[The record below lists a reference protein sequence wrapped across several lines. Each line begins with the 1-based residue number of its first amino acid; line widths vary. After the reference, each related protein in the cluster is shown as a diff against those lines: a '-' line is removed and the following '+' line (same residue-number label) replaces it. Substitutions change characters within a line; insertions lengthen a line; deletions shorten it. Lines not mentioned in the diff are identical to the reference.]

1 MRIKIHGSRFEK
13 RAVAIGAAVIVALSG
28 ASLAVTPAA
37 AAATPTKAVTAKVAY
52 DATHDPS
59 LVTSSNRT
67 APPVCTPS
75 KCKPIGSTKLKTKGS
90 PQKPGASHS
99 GNFSARSGL
108 CVAPLTPCY
117 FYNTAL
123 DTPATPDT
131 IWQGNTV
138 IGSPFLETQGT
149 NPNHSL
155 GQLAAIQNNGASR
168 QIIEVG
174 WSRDKYGLGG
184 GTNVNPIFF
193 VSSWK
198 NSVCGCYQ
206 TGFVDYAGTGPNF
219 GDSLTAGDQWQ
230 FRIQSVTTGTQ
241 GWWIWAG
248 KFNGT
253 SFVGDWVGYFPFTI
267 WTASPSV
274 TFNTFT
280 SAQAF
285 WENADYREKPCSDMG
300 NGILG
305 GSATLPL
312 GAGDPTWWASLTA
325 SNHTPNIGAPVITQS
340 PAGVPALVGSSTSTL
355 STRTFAGGGPLWNNS
370 GTGQGATNSC

>member
-1 MRIKIHGSRFEK
+1 MQINIHGSRFEK
-13 RAVAIGAAVIVALSG
+13 RAVAIGAAVIVALTG
-28 ASLAVTPAA
+28 ASLAVTPTA
-37 AAATPTKAVTAKVAY
+37 AAATPVQKAVTTISQVA
-52 DATHDPS
+52 HDPS
-59 LVTSSNRT
+59 IVTDNNAT
-67 APPVCTPS
+67 PIPKCTPA
-75 KCKPIGSTKLKTKGS
+75 KCKPLGSTKLKVKGAPTKAG
-90 PQKPGASHS
+90 PSHS
-99 GNFSARSGL
+99 GNFSALSGL
-108 CVAPLTPCY
+108 CVAPNTPCY
-117 FYNTAL
+117 FYNTAI

-138 IGSPFLETQGT
+138 VGSPFLETQGT

-155 GQLAAIQNNGASR
+155 GQLAVIQGSGSAR

-184 GTNVNPIFF
+184 GTNTSPIFF

-198 NSVCGCYQ
+198 NNVCGCYQ

-230 FRIQSVTTGTQ
+230 YKIQYSSTGTT

-248 KFNGT
+248 KWNGT
-253 SFVGDWVGYFPFTI
+253 SFVGDWVGYFPTSI
-267 WTASPSV
+267 WTSSPSV
-274 TFNTFT
+274 TFTT
-280 SAQAF
+280 YGSAQAF

-325 SNHTPNIGAPVITQS
+325 LNHTPNIGTPIITQS